1 MTRRKRRNH
10 SPEFKAKVAIAA
22 LKGDKTLAELAQ
34 QFDVHPNQITDWKM
48 QLLERSSVVF
58 GEKPAKEIGPDI
70 QTMQAKIGQLTLE
83 NGFFRKGAHQ
93 GGHAERK
100 KMIDRNHDLPVVRQC
115 QILAL
120 ARSTAYYTPKPTS
133 TEELALMRRMDELHL
148 EFPFAGS
155 RMLRDLLR
163 NEGQPVGRKRIRRLM
178 RQMGIEALYRKPNT
192 SRRHAA
198 HPIYPYLLRNLSIE
212 RPNHVWATDITYIPM
227 RRGFVYLVA
236 IVDWY
241 SRRVLAWRLSNT
253 LTTDFCLEALQEAI
267 TRYGTPEIFNT
278 DQGSQFTSSE
288 FTGQLKANGIRISM
302 DGKGCW
308 RDNVFVE
315 RLWRT
320 IKYDEVY
327 LKAYE
332 SVSHAKASL
341 GQFITFY
348 NSRRPHQAFAGK
360 TPDMI
365 YFAGLPQEPLAA

>member
-1 MTRRKRRNH
+1 MH
-10 SPEFKAKVAIAA
+10 
-22 LKGDKTLAELAQ
+22 
-34 QFDVHPNQITDWKM
+34 
-48 QLLERSSVVF
+48 
-58 GEKPAKEIGPDI
+58 
-70 QTMQAKIGQLTLE
+70 
-83 NGFFRKGAHQ
+83 
-93 GGHAERK
+93 
-100 KMIDRNHDLPVVRQC
+100 
-115 QILAL
+115 
-120 ARSTAYYTPKPTS
+120 
-133 TEELALMRRMDELHL
+133 
-148 EFPFAGS
+148 
-155 RMLRDLLR
+155 
-163 NEGQPVGRKRIRRLM
+163 
-178 RQMGIEALYRKPNT
+178 
-192 SRRHAA
+192 
-198 HPIYPYLLRNLSIE
+198 
-212 RPNHVWATDITYIPM
+212 
-227 RRGFVYLVA
+227 RGFAYLVA

-253 LTTDFCLEALQEAI
+253 LTTDFCIEALQEAI
-267 TRYGTPEIFNT
+267 MRYGAPAIFNT

-288 FTGQLKANGIRISM
+288 FTGVLKENDVRISM

-365 YFAGLPQEPLAA
+365 YFAGLPTENLAA

>member
-1 MTRRKRRNH
+1 
-10 SPEFKAKVAIAA
+10 
-22 LKGDKTLAELAQ
+22 
-34 QFDVHPNQITDWKM
+34 
-48 QLLERSSVVF
+48 
-58 GEKPAKEIGPDI
+58 
-70 QTMQAKIGQLTLE
+70 
-83 NGFFRKGAHQ
+83 
-93 GGHAERK
+93 
-100 KMIDRNHDLPVVRQC
+100 MIDRNHDLSVVRQC

-133 TEELALMRRMDELHL
+133 TEDLALMRRIDELHL
-148 EFPFAGS
+148 EYPFAGS
-155 RMLRDLLR
+155 RMLRDMLR
-163 NEGQPVGRKRIRRLM
+163 HEGQTVGRQRIRRLM
-178 RQMGIEALYRKPNT
+178 KQMGIEALYRKPNT

-198 HPIYPYLLRNLSIE
+198 HLVYPYLLRNLSID

-253 LTTDFCLEALQEAI
+253 LTTDFCIDALQEAI

-278 DQGSQFTSSE
+278 DQGCQFTSSE
-288 FTGQLKANGIRISM
+288 FTGQLKAHNIRISM

-341 GQFITFY
+341 GQFIFFY
-348 NSRRPHQAFAGK
+348 NSRRPHQSFAGM

-365 YFAGLPQEPLAA
+365 YFAGLQKENFAA

>member
-1 MTRRKRRNH
+1 
-10 SPEFKAKVAIAA
+10 
-22 LKGDKTLAELAQ
+22 
-34 QFDVHPNQITDWKM
+34 
-48 QLLERSSVVF
+48 
-58 GEKPAKEIGPDI
+58 
-70 QTMQAKIGQLTLE
+70 
-83 NGFFRKGAHQ
+83 
-93 GGHAERK
+93 
-100 KMIDRNHDLPVVRQC
+100 MIDRTHKLPVIRQC
-115 QILAL
+115 EILEL

-133 TEELALMRRMDELHL
+133 PEDLALMRRMDELHL
-148 EFPFAGS
+148 DYPFAGS

-163 NEGQPVGRKRIRRLM
+163 NEGRPIGRKRVRRLM

-198 HPIYPYLLRNLSIE
+198 HPIYAYLLRHLSIE
-212 RPNHVWATDITYIPM
+212 RSNHVWATDITYIPM

-253 LTTDFCLEALQEAI
+253 LTTDFCIEALQEAI
-267 TRYGTPEIFNT
+267 LRYGPPEIFNT
-278 DQGSQFTSSE
+278 DQGSQFASIE
-288 FTGQLKANGIRISM
+288 FTSVLKSHGIRISM

-327 LKAYE
+327 LKAYD
-332 SVSHAKASL
+332 SVSHAKSSL

-348 NSRRPHQAFAGK
+348 NSRRPHQTFAGK

-365 YFAGLPQEPLAA
+365 YFASLPQEKFVA

>member
-1 MTRRKRRNH
+1 
-10 SPEFKAKVAIAA
+10 
-22 LKGDKTLAELAQ
+22 
-34 QFDVHPNQITDWKM
+34 
-48 QLLERSSVVF
+48 
-58 GEKPAKEIGPDI
+58 
-70 QTMQAKIGQLTLE
+70 
-83 NGFFRKGAHQ
+83 
-93 GGHAERK
+93 
-100 KMIDRNHDLPVVRQC
+100 
-115 QILAL
+115 
-120 ARSTAYYTPKPTS
+120 
-133 TEELALMRRMDELHL
+133 
-148 EFPFAGS
+148 
-155 RMLRDLLR
+155 
-163 NEGQPVGRKRIRRLM
+163 
-178 RQMGIEALYRKPNT
+178 MGIEALYRKLNT

-212 RPNHVWATDITYIPM
+212 RSNHVWATDITYIPM

-253 LTTDFCLEALQEAI
+253 LTTDFCIEALQEAI
-267 TRYGTPEIFNT
+267 LRYGPPEIFNT
-278 DQGSQFTSSE
+278 DQGSQFTSIE
-288 FTGQLKANGIRISM
+288 FTGVLKAHGIRISM

-327 LKAYE
+327 LKAYD

-348 NSRRPHQAFAGK
+348 NSRRPHQTFAGK

-365 YFAGLPQEPLAA
+365 YFASLPQEKFAG

>member
-1 MTRRKRRNH
+1 
-10 SPEFKAKVAIAA
+10 
-22 LKGDKTLAELAQ
+22 
-34 QFDVHPNQITDWKM
+34 
-48 QLLERSSVVF
+48 
-58 GEKPAKEIGPDI
+58 
-70 QTMQAKIGQLTLE
+70 
-83 NGFFRKGAHQ
+83 
-93 GGHAERK
+93 
-100 KMIDRNHDLPVVRQC
+100 
-115 QILAL
+115 
-120 ARSTAYYTPKPTS
+120 
-133 TEELALMRRMDELHL
+133 MRRMDELHL
-148 EFPFAGS
+148 DFPFAGS

-198 HPIYPYLLRNLSIE
+198 HPVYPYLLRNQSID

-227 RRGFVYLVA
+227 HRCFVYLVA
-236 IVDWY
+236 IVDWH

-253 LTTDFCLEALQEAI
+253 LTTDFCIEALLEAI

-288 FTGQLKANGIRISM
+288 FTGLLKANGIRISM

-327 LKAYE
+327 PKAYE

-348 NSRRPHQAFAGK
+348 NSRRPHQA
-360 TPDMI
+360 
-365 YFAGLPQEPLAA
+365 